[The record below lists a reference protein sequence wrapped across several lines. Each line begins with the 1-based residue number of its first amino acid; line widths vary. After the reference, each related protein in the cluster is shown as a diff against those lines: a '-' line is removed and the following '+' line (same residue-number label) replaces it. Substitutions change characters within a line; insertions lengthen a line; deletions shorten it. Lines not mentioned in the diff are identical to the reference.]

1 MEGISLEAR
10 FDFMWKLGRCARG
23 ASARPS
29 TGPPGNM
36 GLLTSTSLKTGSGLV
51 GKLWLPPKSFVPAIA
66 SGTLTICRGFIT
78 TSTTSTRKILS
89 FIHLFMI
96 FWKQVLKAI
105 KLDGISVKGYYA
117 WSLLDN
123 FEWAEMWVYKNVK
136 LLIRWAMG
144 YTEKFGLHQVNM
156 SDSARTRTPKE
167 SSRFLS
173 RLVAENG
180 FSESDGPC

>member
-1 MEGISLEAR
+1 MFIWSLIYAPIWIHVFLDCKLKWKALVWKQGLR
-10 FDFMWKLGRCARG
+10 FDFMCKLGRCARG

-29 TGPPGNM
+29 TGPHGNM
-36 GLLTSTSLKTGSGLV
+36 GLLTSTSPKTGSGLV

-89 FIHLFMI
+89 SIHSHLFMI

-123 FEWAEMWVYKNVK
+123 FEWAEMWV
-136 LLIRWAMG
+136 
-144 YTEKFGLHQVNM
+144 
-156 SDSARTRTPKE
+156 
-167 SSRFLS
+167 
-173 RLVAENG
+173 
-180 FSESDGPC
+180 